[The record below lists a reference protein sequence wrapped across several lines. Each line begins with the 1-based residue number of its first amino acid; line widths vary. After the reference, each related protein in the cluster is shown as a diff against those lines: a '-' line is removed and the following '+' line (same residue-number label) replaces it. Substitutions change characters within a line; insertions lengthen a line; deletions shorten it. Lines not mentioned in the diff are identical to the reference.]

1 MQANQSLNQIE
12 TNRIPTRWR
21 TFAYVLWG
29 FVAATYLG
37 LFFLD
42 IALHIP
48 IYASPCITVDCNN
61 QWLVSAPELRV
72 LETWGLTYGHLG
84 IYMHGLTVVCLVVYL
99 VLAVVIL
106 LRSDDEAVGLS
117 VSIVLIILPTSA
129 ITHFPFIIAHYPNLG
144 LPINI
149 LSWIGA
155 LLIALFV
162 LLFPNGR
169 FVPRWAVWVFIAM
182 ALVIFVV
189 TSQFNNFWSPLSDF
203 TVLFNGALLLLLL
216 SVIGLLIYRYAR
228 VSNQVERQ
236 QTKWAVVGFAWML
249 ISIPIWGFFF
259 YADVFPPGSA
269 RLLASVTGWMFVLI
283 LLSLIPIT
291 LTIAIMRYRLWDIDV
306 IIRRTLSYALLTI
319 MLGMIY
325 FGSVVLLQSFFTAL
339 TGQQSPISI
348 VISTLAIAA
357 VFSPLR
363 SWIQTTIDRRFYR
376 RKYDADKILA
386 SFSNIARQQVDLDE
400 LSAELAYVAQETMQ
414 PQHLSLWVRS
424 IYSTPQQDSLDVKEH
439 AHE

>member
-1 MQANQSLNQIE
+1 
-12 TNRIPTRWR
+12 
-21 TFAYVLWG
+21 VLWG

-48 IYASPCITVDCNN
+48 VYASPCITVDCNN

-99 VLAVVIL
+99 ALAVVIL

-155 LLIALFV
+155 SLIALFV

-182 ALVIFVV
+182 AAVIFIV

-236 QTKWAVVGFAWML
+236 QTKWAVIGFAWML

-259 YADVFPPGSA
+259 YGDVFPPGSA
-269 RLLASVTGWMFVLI
+269 RLLASVVGWTLVLI
-283 LLSLIPIT
+283 LLTLIPIT

-306 IIRRTLSYALLTI
+306 IIRRTLSYALLTL
-319 MLGMIY
+319 MLALIY

-376 RKYDADKILA
+376 RKYDADKILV
-386 SFSNIARQQVDLDE
+386 SFSSIARQQVDLDE

-424 IYSTPQQDSLDVKEH
+424 IYSTPQHDSLDVKEH
-439 AHE
+439 AHG